1 MDKGYEKER
10 FEGLKIKTSVV
21 KRFREFCQRLSKSQ
35 SMTLLAMLDFFEVNE
50 ISPEER
56 LGPSNRTLEQK
67 LIRRMN
73 AIIAIIKSIEKS
85 QTKPTQ
91 AMLEALFT
99 QTETP
104 EEKTLIMKTDDELD
118 DEKFEDWDGKD
129 F

>member
-1 MDKGYEKER
+1 MDSFLGIR
-10 FEGLKIKTSVV
+10 FKKPTA
-21 KRFREFCQRLSKSQ
+21 KRFQEFSRKHFKTHTEA
-35 SMTLLAMLDFFEVNE
+35 METMLDFFLYNE
-50 ISPEER
+50 ISPKEQ
-56 LGPSNRTLEQK
+56 LGPTGRTLEAK
-67 LIRRMN
+67 LLKRIN
-73 AIIAIIKSIEKS
+73 AVIAIIKDVEKN

-104 EEKTLIMKTDDELD
+104 EEKPLIMKRDDELD

>member
-1 MDKGYEKER
+1 MDSCLGIR
-10 FEGLKIKTSVV
+10 FKKPTA
-21 KRFREFCQRLSKSQ
+21 KRFQEFSRKHFKTHTEA
-35 SMTLLAMLDFFEVNE
+35 MEAMLDFFRYNE
-50 ISPEER
+50 ISPKEQ
-56 LGPSNRTLEQK
+56 LGPTGRTLEAK
-67 LIRRMN
+67 LLKRIN
-73 AIIAIIKSIEKS
+73 AVIAIIKDVEKT